1 MSAILRRKRRERE
14 LAEAAVAEAP
24 VPKAPEPAPRAVPK
38 KKSLLKK
45 LRPKN
50 EVLEKG
56 K

>member
-24 VPKAPEPAPRAVPK
+24 VPKAPELAAAEAPK
-38 KKSLLKK
+38 KKSLLKR

-50 EVLEKG
+50 EASEKG
-56 K
+56 E